1 MVVAYAFNR
10 EAEQAGLCE
19 FGVSLMSSRIVRATW
34 RNPVSETKTLKKEK
48 KKKRKSC
55 YPLKNIVR

>member
-48 KKKRKSC
+48 KKREKAVI
-55 YPLKNIVR
+55 L